1 MSGVTRVVIIGGG
14 PGGYEAA
21 LVAVQ
26 NGAEVTVVERDGI
39 GGSAVL
45 TDCVPSKALIAVSD
59 VITEAGESGALG
71 VTVDSQ
77 VAQPDRFSVAFA
89 QVNARI
95 EDLARQQSDDTRQK
109 LVDAGVDVIAG
120 TARLRDPHTVVVAGA
135 GDRELPADVIVLATG
150 ARPRVLL
157 GSRPD
162 GERVLTW
169 EQLYGLPELPQR
181 MIVVGS
187 GVTGAEFASA
197 YRAMGSEV
205 VLVSSRDRVLP
216 GEDADAAAVLERAF
230 TRHGVEVRPRSRAA
244 AVRRVGER
252 VEVELTDGSVIDGS
266 HCLLAVGSVPNTD
279 DLGLAEAGVA
289 TDEAGFITVDRVSRT
304 SVPGI
309 YAAGDCTGVMMLAS
323 VAAMQGRIAMWHTLG
338 QAVHPLDL
346 RTVSSNVFTEPE
358 IATVGWSQAE
368 VDAGDINAEGVL
380 LPLRTNARA
389 KMQGI
394 DDGFVKVFC
403 RRGTRIV
410 VGGVVV
416 APHASELIHS
426 LALAVDQRLT
436 VDQLAG
442 AFTVYPSLSGSL
454 AEAARQLH
462 VTD

>member
-1 MSGVTRVVIIGGG
+1 MVIVGGG

-26 NGAEVTVVERDGI
+26 NGAEVTVIERDGM

-71 VTVDSQ
+71 VTVDGM

-95 EDLARQQSDDTRQK
+95 VELAQQQSSDTLAK
-109 LVDAGVDVIAG
+109 LVDAGVEVIAG
-120 TARLRDPHTVVVAGA
+120 TGRLVGPHTVSVAG
-135 GDRELPADVIVLATG
+135 RELTADAIVLATG

-169 EQLYGLPELPQR
+169 EQLYGLPELPTR

-230 TRHGVEVRPRSRAA
+230 ARRGVEVRPRSRAA
-244 AVRRVGER
+244 AVRRVDDH
-252 VEVELTDGSVIDGS
+252 VEVELTDGSVIEGS

-279 DLGLAEAGVA
+279 DLGLAEAGVT
-289 TDEAGFITVDRVSRT
+289 TDDAGFITVDRVSRT
-304 SVPGI
+304 SAPGI
-309 YAAGDCTGVMMLAS
+309 YAAGDCTGVLMLAS

-358 IATVGWSQAE
+358 IATVGWSQAQ
-368 VDAGDINAEGVL
+368 VDAGEINADGVM

-389 KMQGI
+389 KMQGF

-416 APHASELIHS
+416 APHASELIHV

-442 AFTVYPSLSGSL
+442 AFTVYPSLSGSI